1 LRSPSNSGQR
11 AAPALNGSVGNDLKR
26 TIAAPQHFVRYWS
39 NSGQRWILA
48 RDGLSAFDPKRAS
61 LWRCIKRLDAY
72 SITLSA
78 RESSVSGML
87 RPSA

>member
-1 LRSPSNSGQR
+1 MLRANHCLSLALRDRPRFNGELSLSGDTGHR
-11 AAPALNGSVGNDLKR
+11 TIFEKDGSV
-26 TIAAPQHFVRYWS
+26 
-39 NSGQRWILA
+39 A
-48 RDGLSAFDPKRAS
+48 RDPKRAS

-78 RESSVSGML
+78 RESSVSGTL

>member
-1 LRSPSNSGQR
+1 LWERWQGHSGQ
-11 AAPALNGSVGNDLKR
+11 
-26 TIAAPQHFVRYWS
+26 Q
-39 NSGQRWILA
+39 WILA
-48 RDGLSAFDPKRAS
+48 CNGLSAFDPKRAS